1 MAPPAVADLRHDLGG
16 GRVPGRRP
24 PGGGPP
30 RSGFRSQNWAL
41 ILGEASSCLAVAGL
55 YLYFWIVVLELFV
68 KMGPFYSFDGVVFSQ
83 VPPVPMHQVTINSND
98 SFKRSTEFSFIT
110 L

>member
-1 MAPPAVADLRHDLGG
+1 MILVVGVSLAAVLLVVVPLGAA
-16 GRVPGRRP
+16 
-24 PGGGPP
+24 
-30 RSGFRSQNWAL
+30 SGSQNWAL

-83 VPPVPMHQVTINSND
+83 VPPVPMHQVTFN
-98 SFKRSTEFSFIT
+98 
-110 L
+110 